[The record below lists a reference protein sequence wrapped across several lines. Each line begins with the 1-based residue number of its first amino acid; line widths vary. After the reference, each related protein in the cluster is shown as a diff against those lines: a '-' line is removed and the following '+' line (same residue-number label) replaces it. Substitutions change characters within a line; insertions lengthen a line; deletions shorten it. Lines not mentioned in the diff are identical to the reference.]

1 MLGANGVKVV
11 GNVITGN
18 VPSGDSLFSSGVVVA
33 SGIGGAPPTGNQV
46 RGNLVP
52 HNQPDLFRDGSGT
65 GNAFQGNRCDTS
77 IPLGL
82 C

>member
-1 MLGANGVKVV
+1 M
-11 GNVITGN
+11 ITGN
-18 VPSGDSLFSSGVVVA
+18 VPSGDSPVSGGVVVA
-33 SGIGGAPPTGNQV
+33 SGIGGTPPTGNQV
-46 RGNLVP
+46 HGNLVQ